1 MLHGQQNV
9 KTTELSYTT
18 RHDTTQ
24 HDKTNLHVSLKSC
37 SEVEEATTNCICLSQ
52 EAAQQAT
59 AKVVYKKML

>member
-18 RHDTTQ
+18 RHDT
-24 HDKTNLHVSLKSC
+24 TNLHVSLKSC